1 MPADCWGA
9 GSSQSTEN
17 QRAGCRGHKEAPE
30 GAVRTRPSLL
40 KRMSGPDT
48 HPPPA
53 VGCANGAFTA
63 SHYRIS
69 SCVMLPVRGTGI
81 LSRQKSAMAG
91 GAFLSNLAPLGRRGC
106 AIPLGVCESH
116 ASTGRGL
123 PSHKPVSLSARSGR
137 VPRGLLASGGEYSP
151 GLSQGPGPSQDLD
164 PVLKPRI
171 VLCLSPL
178 CHTSGVGQQGLH
190 QSL

>member
-1 MPADCWGA
+1 MDPGVLPWGHLLAARFPGMPADCWGA

-91 GAFLSNLAPLGRRGC
+91 GAFLSNLAWLLWGAVAVPYLLGFVKAMHPREEVCLHTNQCLCQRG
-106 AIPLGVCESH
+106 AV
-116 ASTGRGL
+116 
-123 PSHKPVSLSARSGR
+123 V
-137 VPRGLLASGGEYSP
+137 SP
-151 GLSQGPGPSQDLD
+151 GGCSPLEVNTPQACPRALAP
-164 PVLKPRI
+164 PRI
-171 VLCLSPL
+171 WTLSSSP
-178 CHTSGVGQQGLH
+178 G
-190 QSL
+190 